1 MADNTDEEPL
11 DNPTNT
17 ESENSSDKIIPTIDT
32 QAIIPNQETVNM
44 ETHAHDLHKAPG
56 HGWKHYLFE
65 FLMLFLAVFCG
76 FLAENFRE
84 HLLEGKK
91 EKAFM
96 RSLVE
101 DLKKDTSRLNYSI
114 RRIKGD
120 IVNADSL
127 VMAYVK
133 GKKSETYG
141 KEMALFGFSC
151 GLSVD
156 VVFNDQTASQ
166 LKGTGSM
173 RLIETKKIVD
183 SLEQY
188 WNNQIRIAQIHDRFE
203 ITRHEQR
210 KIGYQTFN
218 WYPISYSY
226 QVDSSIINLPLDGLI
241 GISNDQMINEFV
253 NASSNLYNGAITQYL
268 PELLKE
274 STLAT
279 NLILLI
285 KKEYHQE

>member
-1 MADNTDEEPL
+1 MADNTNEEHL
-11 DNPTNT
+11 DIPTNT
-17 ESENSSDKIIPTIDT
+17 QSESPSEGITPSEDT
-32 QAIIPNQETVNM
+32 EAITQNQETVNM
-44 ETHAHDLHKAPG
+44 ETHAHDLHKVPG

-84 HLLEGKK
+84 HLIEGKK

-96 RSLVE
+96 RSLIE

-114 RRIKGD
+114 RRIKSD
-120 IVNADSL
+120 IANADSL

-133 GKKSETYG
+133 GKKSGTYE
-141 KEMALFGFSC
+141 KDMAIFGLRC

-156 VVFNDQTASQ
+156 VVFNDQTSSQ

-173 RLIETKKIVD
+173 RLIENKEIVD
-183 SLEQY
+183 SLVQY

-218 WYPISYSY
+218 WYPLNYSY
-226 QVDSSIINLPLDGLI
+226 QIDSSIINLHLNDFI

-253 NASSNLYNGAITQYL
+253 NVSSNLYNAATTQYL
-268 PELLKE
+268 PELLNE
-274 STLAT
+274 STL
-279 NLILLI
+279 
-285 KKEYHQE
+285 EYSLKNTTT

>member
-1 MADNTDEEPL
+1 MADNTDEEHL
-11 DNPTNT
+11 DNPINNQ
-17 ESENSSDKIIPTIDT
+17 SENSPDEIISTANT
-32 QAIIPNQETVNM
+32 ETTNPNQETENM

-56 HGWKHYLFE
+56 RGWKHYLFE

-84 HLLEGKK
+84 HLIEGKK

-96 RSLVE
+96 RSLVD

-127 VMAYVK
+127 VIAYVK
-133 GKKSETYG
+133 GKKSEAYG
-141 KEMALFGFSC
+141 KDMAIFGFRC

-156 VVFNDQTASQ
+156 VVFNDQTSSQ

-173 RLIETKKIVD
+173 RLIENKEIVD
-183 SLEQY
+183 SLVQY

-203 ITRHEQR
+203 ITRFEQR

-218 WYPISYSY
+218 WYPISYAY
-226 QVDSSIINLPLDGLI
+226 PIDSSTINLHLVDFI
-241 GISNDQMINEFV
+241 GISNDKMINDFV
-253 NASSNLYNGAITQYL
+253 NVSANLYNGAAGQYL
-268 PELLKE
+268 PELLHE
-274 STLAT
+274 SILAT
-279 NLILLI
+279 NLIVLI
-285 KKEYHQE
+285 KKEYHLE